1 MKSDEEILAEE
12 ILKYRVKNN
21 LTQNEFAAKCGIG
34 RCSLIAAE
42 KGSPS
47 ISKKMRTRIMLF
59 IENN

>member
-21 LTQNEFAAKCGIG
+21 LTQNEFASKCGIG

-42 KGSPS
+42 KCSPS
-47 ISKKMRTRIMLF
+47 ISKKMRTKIMLF